1 MERQSYPHLHGSYV
15 TNNRSSYIDRRLW
28 KQFREEFLLT
38 EFLLTE
44 LKKTG
49 GKMEQ
54 RTLVMIY
61 CPGKDLSIG
70 PI

>member
-1 MERQSYPHLHGSYV
+1 MERQSYSHLHGSYI

-28 KQFREEFLLT
+28 KQFRE

-61 CPGKDLSIG
+61 CPVKDLSIG